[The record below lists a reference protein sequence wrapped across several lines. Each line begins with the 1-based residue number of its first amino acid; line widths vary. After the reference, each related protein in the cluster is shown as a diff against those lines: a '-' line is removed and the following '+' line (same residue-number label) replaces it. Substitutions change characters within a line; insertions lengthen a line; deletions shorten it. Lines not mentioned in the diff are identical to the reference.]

1 MLSFRSQKTAA
12 IEYDSTEGE
21 IKDALELLS
30 TIGAVEVTFA
40 TGNTEACIGAGNAI
54 AVNFTSELGNVPALV
69 SSDLSSLGG
78 GTGTVVVSETIAG
91 TKENVE
97 CSEKGACDRLT
108 GRCKCFE
115 HYSSSDGFGNM
126 GTRGDCGFYN
136 EAAAGDCTLKKCLPA
151 PAEE

>member
-1 MLSFRSQKTAA
+1 MPYPPLLTYPLLTYPPLMLYPPLLTYSPLLPYPPPIQIQTVTCSLGGGTSAGSFMLSFRSQKTAA

-78 GTGTVVVSETIAG
+78 GTGERS
-91 TKENVE
+91 N
-97 CSEKGACDRLT
+97 
-108 GRCKCFE
+108 
-115 HYSSSDGFGNM
+115 H
-126 GTRGDCGFYN
+126 
-136 EAAAGDCTLKKCLPA
+136 P
-151 PAEE
+151 